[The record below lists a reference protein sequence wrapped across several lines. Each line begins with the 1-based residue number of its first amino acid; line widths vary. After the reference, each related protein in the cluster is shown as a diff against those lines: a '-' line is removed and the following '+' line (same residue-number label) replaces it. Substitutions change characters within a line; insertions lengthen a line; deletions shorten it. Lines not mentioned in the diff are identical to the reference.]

1 MDTELQENEYIISIA
16 VLDPAGMLPS
26 LRFAIEN
33 YFTGG
38 RHPMGYV
45 GINKTLE
52 QYEINSSD
60 FKNMYEDHSLKYIVN
75 K

>member
-1 MDTELQENEYIISIA
+1 MRTATYYNLRPLCLSDTPGEVWVDDGVTPI
-16 VLDPAGMLPS
+16 
-26 LRFAIEN
+26 
-33 YFTGG
+33 TGG

-60 FKNMYEDHSLKYIVN
+60 FKSMYEDHSLKYVVN